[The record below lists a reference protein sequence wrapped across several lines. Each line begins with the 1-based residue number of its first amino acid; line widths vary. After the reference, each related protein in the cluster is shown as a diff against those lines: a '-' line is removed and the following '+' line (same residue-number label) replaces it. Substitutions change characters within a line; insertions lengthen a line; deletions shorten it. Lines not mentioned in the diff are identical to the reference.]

1 MGGREW
7 QRAVEAGTEGALLV
21 VVVVVV
27 VLLLAVLAVLV
38 VVAIVV
44 TLLPLPVLLQ
54 PMGWTLRWLPSK
66 KTGRRRELE
75 QQEVEQGGLWVDCQ
89 PPSATAAP
97 PPLHRTPKLGPLH
110 APCLL

>member
-1 MGGREW
+1 M
-7 QRAVEAGTEGALLV
+7 
-21 VVVVVV
+21 VVV
-27 VLLLAVLAVLV
+27 VLLLLLLLAVLVVLV

-54 PMGWTLRWLPSK
+54 PMGWTPRWLPSK
-66 KTGRRRELE
+66 KTGRIRELD
-75 QQEVEQGGLWVDCQ
+75 QQEVGQGGLWVDCQ

>member
-7 QRAVEAGTEGALLV
+7 QRAVEAGTEGAL

-27 VLLLAVLAVLV
+27 VLLLAVLAVLAV
-38 VVAIVV
+38 LVVAIVV

-54 PMGWTLRWLPSK
+54 PTGWTLRWPTSK

-97 PPLHRTPKLGPLH
+97 PPLHRTPKMGPLH